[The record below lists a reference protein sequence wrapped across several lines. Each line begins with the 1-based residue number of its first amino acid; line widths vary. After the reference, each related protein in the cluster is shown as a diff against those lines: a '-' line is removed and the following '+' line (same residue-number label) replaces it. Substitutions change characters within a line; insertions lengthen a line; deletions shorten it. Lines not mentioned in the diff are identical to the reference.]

1 MNKNQKRV
9 LVVDDEEDLTW
20 SISKNLAKDKKKY
33 DLICVNS
40 GKDAM
45 NVLQQVP
52 VDLVISDIR
61 MPEVTGLDLLM
72 NIKEEFPATKV
83 IIMTAYGSDDIQ
95 KEVFRRG
102 SIAYIEKPFEI
113 ENLRDLILNNLEEKK
128 GFVGQVSDFQLTD
141 IIQMN
146 CLGRLTTALQVEK
159 GSESGS
165 IYFDEG
171 NITHAEVSGMDGEE
185 AFYEILSWQG
195 GEFSSKKGSKT
206 KKETIFKGWQSLLL
220 EGMKRADEQ
229 VPERKKELDDQKEV
243 RVEQLEGLL
252 YRIGSKKGVLA
263 VSLFDKQGFS
273 LASHIEDEEKMQM
286 ELAELI
292 GIGTRAVELYE
303 NFSQEY
309 EFGRFKFS
317 TFEFESFN
325 SHLYEIEKTD
335 YFIIVLSNKN
345 LNSGALRLVMKKTI
359 PQLIPLL

>member
-40 GKDAM
+40 GKDAL

-61 MPEVTGLDLLM
+61 MPEISGLDLLIS
-72 NIKEEFPATKV
+72 IKEEFPTTKV
-83 IIMTAYGSDDIQ
+83 IIMTAYGSEDIQ
-95 KEVFRRG
+95 REVYRRG

-113 ENLRDLILNNLEEKK
+113 EDLRDLILNNLEEKK

-146 CLGRLTTALQVEK
+146 CLGRLTTALQVKK
-159 GSESGS
+159 GSEEGA

-171 NITHAEVSGMDGEE
+171 NINHAEVSGMDGEE

-195 GEFSSKKGSKT
+195 GEFSSKKGARS

-220 EGMKRADEQ
+220 EGMKRADEDIPQ
-229 VPERKKELDDQKEV
+229 RDRELGEEKEF
-243 RVEQLEGLL
+243 RVSQLENLL
-252 YRIGSKKGVLA
+252 QKVGSKKGVLA
-263 VSLFDKQGFS
+263 VSIFDKQGFS
-273 LASHIEDEEKMQM
+273 LASHMTESKKMKLELTEIINMGTKVIE
-286 ELAELI
+286 I
-292 GIGTRAVELYE
+292 YE
-303 NFSQEY
+303 GFSE
-309 EFGRFKFS
+309 EFGFGKFKFS
-317 TFEFESFN
+317 TFEFADYN
-325 SHLYEIEKTD
+325 CHIYGNKKTN
-335 YFIIVLSNKN
+335 YYIIVLSSKN
-345 LNSGALRLVMKKTI
+345 LNFGAFRLTMKKII
-359 PQLIPLL
+359 PELLPLL

>member
-40 GKDAM
+40 GKDAL

-61 MPEVTGLDLLM
+61 MPEISGLDLLL
-72 NIKEEFPATKV
+72 NIKDEFPTTKV

-95 KEVFRRG
+95 KEVYRRG

-113 ENLRDLILNNLEEKK
+113 ENLRELILNNLEEKK

-146 CLGRLTTALQVEK
+146 CLGRLTTALQVKK
-159 GSESGS
+159 GSEVGS

-171 NITHAEVSGMDGEE
+171 NINHAEVSGMDGEE

-195 GEFSSKKGSKT
+195 GEFSSKKGTKT

-229 VPERKKELDDQKEV
+229 VPERKLELDEEKEV
-243 RVEQLEGLL
+243 RVEKLESLL
-252 YRIGSKKGVLA
+252 EKIASKKGVIA
-263 VSLFDKQGFS
+263 VSLFDKKGFS
-273 LASHIEDEEKMQM
+273 LASSISDAKQMNM
-286 ELAELI
+286 ELTDLI
-292 GIGTRAVELYE
+292 NIGTQSIELYE
-303 NFSQEY
+303 IFSNDFSFG
-309 EFGRFKFS
+309 EFKYS
-317 TFEFESFN
+317 TFEFSDYN
-325 SHLYEIEKTD
+325 CHIYRNEKSD
-335 YFIIVLSNKN
+335 YFIIVFSGKN
-345 LNSGALRLVMKKTI
+345 LNVGALSLVMKKTI
-359 PQLIPLL
+359 PDISPLL